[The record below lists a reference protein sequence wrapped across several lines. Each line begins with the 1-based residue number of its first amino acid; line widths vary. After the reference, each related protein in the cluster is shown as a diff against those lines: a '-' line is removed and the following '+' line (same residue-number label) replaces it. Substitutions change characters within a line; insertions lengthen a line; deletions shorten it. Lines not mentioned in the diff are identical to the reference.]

1 MEVTSRKLILPK
13 RILREIARQRGVKEY
28 ENLPKRTLI
37 EEINKLEPLK
47 ESKEIKFEKY
57 NGDNLELKGKDIRKN
72 LKKKINQNSIYE
84 KKSKKDIKGRK
95 RGIEKIRSKRDNKKI
110 LLIKDIIKSSI
121 LTKKEIRKKNW

>member
-121 LTKKEIRKKNW
+121 LTKKEIRKKN